1 VTPRSWEHS
10 ITHYEAKG
18 HRVIAPGYPGS
29 EMEVEELNADPG
41 IIPGEG
47 AFSVLR
53 SRLQPV
59 THARIRVDRS
69 PANAQPVAAFR
80 APEAT
85 TARLSGRA
93 NSVSRRQPSTPSTV

>member
-47 AFSVLR
+47 AFSALR
-53 SRLQPV
+53 SPGNRHKAVGLSQEEWKN
-59 THARIRVDRS
+59 ARWAS
-69 PANAQPVAAFR
+69 PPPAGKR
-80 APEAT
+80 
-85 TARLSGRA
+85 GRA
-93 NSVSRRQPSTPSTV
+93 GDRDAAPGGGGYSR